1 MRLDELAP
9 ELLVAE
15 LRRRD
20 DGVRAKGDAVS
31 SPAARALAAATD
43 RELVTAALT
52 QQKSIYGV
60 DERRELHQMTAAA
73 RALAGSVAALFRPS
87 DVVAE
92 GGGFAIRTRPLATV
106 YRLCPGEAFASQPCG
121 GFGTAWVIDPLHVVT
136 AGHCVKRTA
145 EGALDLV
152 VVFGFAMT
160 SATTATTTFTAEQ
173 VHRVVAATSV
183 HDDAGPDWAVL
194 RLDRPA
200 AAPPLPIR
208 TTPVALGEPLAM
220 IGHPCG
226 LPVKHAGGAR
236 MNGDHGA
243 DRFVATLDAFGGNS
257 GSPVFDADGRV
268 VGILVKGE
276 PDWLRDGGCYVAQ
289 IYPTTGAQGEEVMRI
304 DRFHTQRPT
313 MTTTDDKQT
322 APPLPDAHALLIQ
335 ITAYPTMPLPA
346 VHDAE
351 DLATVLRDPTLC
363 GYPPGQVRVLR
374 DGEAT
379 RVGIEAAL
387 EQLIDATD
395 AKATV
400 LIYFSGHGGQV
411 AGATYLLPV
420 DSDQVDIAGT
430 ALSATRLAALLKRLR
445 AQKVLLIFDCCHSGG
460 LQAKNIEPELVSTGL
475 SQAARDELVKGKGW
489 VLVTSSDEHEK
500 SYVRTDERN
509 GIFTKHLL
517 AGLRGARPSADG
529 NISVFGLY
537 EYLQPKVVLDE
548 PRQHPKFKCE
558 VSESFAI
565 ARSRGGAADVVERIE
580 GKFEYHAI
588 LSYAKADA
596 AFVRQTLVPRLTA
609 AGLKVASVGEV
620 SEPGVD
626 RVLGLERGLAMA
638 RRTIVVLTPAFLQ
651 REREDDKYADF
662 NVLLT
667 KNKDIQQNT
676 YRLVPVYLDDPEGL
690 TDSPTWLASLVGV
703 QLAGDGDGEREMQR
717 LITALGKPVPRR

>member
-1 MRLDELAP
+1 MRLDQLAP

-20 DGVRAKGDAVS
+20 DAVTAKGDATTA
-31 SPAARALAAATD
+31 AARALAAATD
-43 RELVTAALT
+43 RELVTAALA

-60 DERRELHQMTAAA
+60 DERRELHQMSAAA
-73 RALAGSVAALFRPS
+73 RALAGSVAARFRPS
-87 DVVAE
+87 DVVAK

-145 EGALDLV
+145 EGALDLI

-160 SATTATTTFTAEQ
+160 TATTATTAFS
-173 VHRVVAATSV
+173 AATRARRSSSPTGCV
-183 HDDAGPDWAVL
+183 TAV
-194 RLDRPA
+194 
-200 AAPPLPIR
+200 
-208 TTPVALGEPLAM
+208 
-220 IGHPCG
+220 
-226 LPVKHAGGAR
+226 
-236 MNGDHGA
+236 
-243 DRFVATLDAFGGNS
+243 
-257 GSPVFDADGRV
+257 
-268 VGILVKGE
+268 
-276 PDWLRDGGCYVAQ
+276 CYVAQ

-313 MTTTDDKQT
+313 MTTTDDKQA

-335 ITAYPTMPLPA
+335 ITGYPTMPLPA

-351 DLATVLRDPTLC
+351 DLASVLGDPALC

-420 DSDQVDIAGT
+420 DADAVDLAGT

-460 LQAKNIEPELVSTGL
+460 LEAKTIEPELVSTGL

-500 SYVRTDERN
+500 SYVRTHERN

-517 AGLRGARPSADG
+517 AGLRGARPSEDG
-529 NISVFGLY
+529 TISAFGLY

-565 ARSRGGAADVVERIE
+565 ARSRGGAIDPVPRTED
-580 GKFEYHAI
+580 GFEYHALI
-588 LSYAKADA
+588 TYAQADA
-596 AFVRQTLVPRLTA
+596 AVVREQILPPLRA
-609 AGLKVASVGEV
+609 AGLRIATTNEIA
-620 SEPGVD
+620 EPGVD
-626 RVLGLERGLAMA
+626 RILDLEDGLRRA
-638 RRTIVVLTPAFLQ
+638 RRIVVVVSRAFVKHA
-651 REREDDKYADF
+651 ETDDKYADHA
-662 NVLLT
+662 VLQR
-667 KNKDIQQNT
+667 KHDDIVKGT
-676 YRLVPVYLDDPEGL
+676 FSLVPVDLEDRDSL
-690 TDSPTWLASLVGV
+690 TDCPRWLRTLVGV
-703 QLAGDGDGEREMQR
+703 KLYGYDVDIELRKLVQ
-717 LITALGKPVPRR
+717 TLGKPVPRR